1 MSRNMTDQDDIDIDF
16 EPAPPDKLYAHNCRQ
31 LSAML
36 DGELSPDQARFML
49 RRLQH
54 DGELAACWERWQVCG
69 DILRGRGHALLPAD
83 FSKRVAAAIA
93 APEAATATP
102 AAGQASVRPR
112 PHRLLRWGGG
122 ALAASV
128 ALVALFMARQMP
140 DPQAPELAEAASP
153 ARSAPAVVR
162 AAPPVVALADADDAV
177 PALPAPGEPVE
188 GGAPDAAGLLAAAA
202 PVAVAVAE
210 VPRRAAARNSTRS
223 QSQRAAAR
231 RSQAAADAAPLRA
244 VAAAPQPPAVVAMP
258 QASMPAVADP
268 GVSALAGLP
277 AATTADGD
285 ALFGAPPSASPRPW
299 PRAVLPGFP
308 AGGQPFA
315 AGYGLQQAEA
325 FAPFQPRMD
334 MDIAAPAAAAA
345 AADVPA
351 LPPVDEGVDA
361 SAPGRQVDPGST
373 E

>member
-1 MSRNMTDQDDIDIDF
+1 MSRNMTDHDDIDIDF

-93 APEAATATP
+93 APEAATVAP
-102 AAGQASVRPR
+102 APGHAAARPR

-162 AAPPVVALADADDAV
+162 AAPPVALAEAGDAA
-177 PALPAPGEPVE
+177 PALPVPGEPAQ
-188 GGAPDAAGLLAAAA
+188 GGAPDAAALLAAAA

-231 RSQAAADAAPLRA
+231 RSQAAVDAAPLRA

-258 QASMPAVADP
+258 QASIPAVADP

-277 AATTADGD
+277 AATMAEGE

-334 MDIAAPAAAAA
+334 VGIAAPAATAI
-345 AADVPA
+345 DVPA
-351 LPPVDEGVDA
+351 PPLAGEGVDA
-361 SAPGRQVDPGST
+361 SAPGREAGPGSI